1 MNFSDEGSVMARGRR
16 RGEPTSYDVAIRA
29 GVSQSA
35 VSRCYR
41 PGASVAPKTRARI
54 VKAADELGYQP
65 NALAQGLISGRSN
78 VVAVLISS
86 LTNLYY
92 PEVLATLSQM
102 LSDRDMRVLL
112 FALRG
117 ESEVDQVLDQLWRHR
132 VDGAIVA
139 ARLSD
144 AQIRLFEKKNVA
156 LVLYNRVSENESAAS
171 ICCDSATG
179 QALMVNRLLKAGHR
193 QFAIIAGPADSY
205 VGEERRRSALTCL
218 AQAGLTDVPVAR
230 GEFSYESGGQA
241 LRALMAERASY
252 DALLCVN
259 DVMALGA
266 MDCARDEFGLAI
278 PDDLS
283 VVGFDGVDPAGWG
296 SYRLTSIRQPVS
308 RMAEAAI
315 ETLIE
320 RIEDPDLSPERRLFS
335 GQLIIGKSARLDPA

>member
-1 MNFSDEGSVMARGRR
+1 MSNDDAASGTARNRR
-16 RGEPTSYDVAIRA
+16 RGEPTSYDVALRA

-41 PGASVAPKTRARI
+41 LGASVAPKTRARI
-54 VKAADELGYQP
+54 ITAATELGYQP

-78 VVAVLISS
+78 VVAVLISN

-112 FALRG
+112 FALRN
-117 ESEVDQVLDQLWRHR
+117 ESEVDQILDQLWRHR

-156 LVLYNRVSENESAAS
+156 LVLYNRVSDTEPAAS

-179 QALMVNRLLKAGHR
+179 EAQMVGRLLKAGHR
-193 QFAIIAGPADSY
+193 RFGIIAGPDDSY
-205 VGEERRRSALTCL
+205 VGEERRRAALACL
-218 AQAGLTDVPVAR
+218 AQAGIVDVPVAR
-230 GEFSYESGGQA
+230 GEFSYESGGEA
-241 LRALMAERASY
+241 FRVLMAERAQY

-266 MDCARDEFGLAI
+266 MDCAREEFGLAI
-278 PDDLS
+278 PRDLS
-283 VVGFDGVDPAGWG
+283 VVGFDGVDPAGWA

-320 RIEDPDLSPERRLFS
+320 RIEDPDLSPERRMFS
-335 GQLIIGKSARLDPA
+335 GQFITGRSARLDPA